1 MKDGV
6 IKGNGNSRYLK
17 TVENALSLYSNYEAF
32 MQAFIAGTLP
42 VDFNGINAAGWSTQ
56 GTPLNKAT
64 LLDDN
69 TEVTIWGNSA
79 NRTVNEALAVVGKHG
94 YVTGQFTGDGEMT
107 YRLTL
112 GFQPKFCA
120 VIRDESLGE
129 RPLFVLAGTVSGPA
143 DSGLADSMKVLYTIN
158 STGITFTKHSSSSTG
173 VFSSGK
179 TYSYIA
185 FR

>member
-1 MKDGV
+1 MNLTIGTKTIEITSCTRKRDTQKGFFLEMV
-6 IKGNGNSRYLK
+6 IPK
-17 TVENALSLYSNYEAF
+17 ENIGMDELYA
-32 MQAFIAGTLP
+32 
-42 VDFNGINAAGWSTQ
+42 
-56 GTPLNKAT
+56 